1 METGYQRGRIQDDS
15 MLYEHRKHDGS
26 LPIVGVNTFLHP
38 EGDETGHPGEL
49 ARATEAEK
57 VGQLDRLA
65 AFHTAHAHERD
76 EMLARLAD
84 VALAGGNVFEVLMD
98 AVRVCSLGDITQTLF
113 DVGGR
118 YRRTV

>member
-1 METGYQRGRIQDDS
+1 M
-15 MLYEHRKHDGS
+15 
-26 LPIVGVNTFLHP
+26 GVNTFVGP
-38 EGDETGHPGEL
+38 DADGPAHPGEL

-57 VGQLDRLA
+57 KSQLDRLA
-65 AFHTAHAHERD
+65 AFHAAHAGDRD
-76 EMLARLAD
+76 LMLARLAD

-98 AVRVCSLGDITQTLF
+98 AVRVCSLGEITQTLF